1 MQILPPLALGC
12 VATCDMKESRVNR
25 NESLGYLISHLN
37 VALQNTLDQRLKR
50 YGLDI
55 KLWPVLFALW
65 QEEGITQT
73 ELSKRCDVANYTMT
87 RLLDQLQ
94 SQGLISRHQEAD
106 NRRAFQIFLTDD
118 AKALEQDLI
127 CEAERVNAMFL
138 ANIDREEQALLMSLL
153 NKINRFDD

>member
-1 MQILPPLALGC
+1 M
-12 VATCDMKESRVNR
+12 
-25 NESLGYLISHLN
+25 SHLN
-37 VALQNTLDQRLKR
+37 IELQKALDERLKR
-50 YGLDI
+50 YELDI

-94 SQGLISRHQEAD
+94 VQGYITRHQEAD
-106 NRRAFQIFLTDD
+106 NRRAFKIFLTDS

-127 CEAERVNAMFL
+127 CEAERVNEQFL
-138 ANIDREEQALLMSLL
+138 GNLSEFESQQFIYLL
-153 NKINRFDD
+153 NKINGLS

>member
-1 MQILPPLALGC
+1 
-12 VATCDMKESRVNR
+12 MKHY
-25 NESLGYLISHLN
+25 ESLGYLVSHLN
-37 VALQNTLDQRLKR
+37 IELQKALDERLKR
-50 YGLDI
+50 YELDI

-94 SQGLISRHQEAD
+94 VQGYITRHQEAD
-106 NRRAFQIFLTDD
+106 NRRAFKIFLTDS

-127 CEAERVNAMFL
+127 CEAERVNEQFL
-138 ANIDREEQALLMSLL
+138 GNLSEDESQQFIYLL
-153 NKINRFDD
+153 NKINGLS